1 MSDTRTPR
9 SLLAQLS
16 WWFHPRMEEV
26 AVEALAYIL
35 NRYPASRGGLNELVG
50 WAVPDLRLSHETFET
65 EAADLDLTRPDVLQ
79 KGDDGKERLFI
90 EAKFYAGLTRNQ
102 PVRYLE
108 RLPDEGISALM
119 FLAPSG
125 RAEELWPQLLRRLEK
140 KCIPHSDL
148 DHPRCVQIDGTRKH
162 LFITDWMTL
171 LDSMGGRL
179 EGSESGLAEL
189 GQLRGLVRFAEDRE
203 EKARRP
209 GKLLV
214 ERVTKIGRASG
225 WLDTKGL
232 NVTPRPYG
240 HGRYARFGRRY
251 RIGVWLGINSDLWEE
266 CDSTP
271 MWLDCRKWVFPNGQ
285 GWNERVHSTLQDR
298 MGSHVK
304 QIGKKRWVA
313 VVPEGGKGADSYAA
327 ALEQIADILD
337 ELAEP

>member
-1 MSDTRTPR
+1 MNDTEMSR

-35 NRYPASRGGLNELVG
+35 NRYPASRGGLNELVRR
-50 WAVPDLRLSHETFET
+50 AVPDLPLSHETFET
-65 EAADLDLTRPDVLQ
+65 EAVDLQRRRPDVLQ
-79 KGDDGKERLFI
+79 KGEDGEERLFI

-108 RLPDEGISALM
+108 RLPAEGVTALM
-119 FLAPSG
+119 FLAPS
-125 RAEELWPQLLRRLEK
+125 RRVEELWPKLLRRLDDSGM
-140 KCIPHSDL
+140 PYSDVGS
-148 DHPRCVQIDGTRKH
+148 RCVQIRGTGKH

-179 EGSESGLAEL
+179 EGSAPGLAEL

-214 ERVTKIGRASG
+214 ERVTKIGRTSG

-232 NVTPRPYG
+232 RPTPRSYG
-240 HGRYARFGRRY
+240 YGRYSRFGRRY

-271 MWLDCRKWVFPNGQ
+271 MWLDCRKWVFKNGQ
-285 GWNERVHSTLQDR
+285 GWNESVRSALQEC

>member
-1 MSDTRTPR
+1 MDDTEMSR

-35 NRYPASRGGLNELVG
+35 NRYPASRGGLNELVKH
-50 WAVPDLRLSHETFET
+50 AVPGLQLSHETFET
-65 EAADLDLTRPDVLQ
+65 EAAGLDLTRPDVLQ

-102 PVRYLE
+102 PVPYLG
-108 RLPDEGISALM
+108 RLPAEGVTALM
-119 FLAPSG
+119 FLAPS
-125 RAEELWPQLLRRLEK
+125 RRVEELWPKLLRRLDDSGM
-140 KCIPHSDL
+140 PYSDVGS
-148 DHPRCVQIDGTRKH
+148 RCVQIRGTGKH
-162 LFITDWMTL
+162 LLITDWMTL

-209 GKLLV
+209 GKVLV
-214 ERVTKIGRASG
+214 ERVTKIGRVSG

-240 HGRYARFGRRY
+240 YGRYARFGRRY

-285 GWNERVHSTLQDR
+285 GWNERVRSALQDR
-298 MGSHVK
+298 MGSHVR

-337 ELAEP
+337 ELA